1 VFLPV
6 STHFTATLGIPL
18 PPPGLK
24 QRSFEG
30 NSSVEPRAFTY
41 DLQCRLRA
49 LYAQ

>member
-24 QRSFEG
+24 LASFKG
-30 NSSVEPRAFTY
+30 SSSVEPRDFTF
-41 DLQCRLRA
+41 DLASRLRA